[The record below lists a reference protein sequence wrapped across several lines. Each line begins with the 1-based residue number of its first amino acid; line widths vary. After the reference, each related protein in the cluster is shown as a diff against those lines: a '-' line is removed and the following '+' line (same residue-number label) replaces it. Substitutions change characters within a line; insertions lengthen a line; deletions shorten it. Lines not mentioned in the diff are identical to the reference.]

1 VNDRYLGIYLND
13 HLAGAWLG
21 RQIASRALG
30 QNAEEPVG
38 DFLRVLVHEIEE
50 DRESL
55 LRVMG
60 LLGIRQDPLKP
71 VAMWAGERLGR
82 VFKFNGHLLRYSPL
96 SRLEE
101 LELLSLGVEG
111 KRLMWRTLE
120 VLAETDD
127 RLKGFDVATLIKRAE
142 AQRDELERYRL
153 EAAAEALGR

>member
-1 VNDRYLGIYLND
+1 VNDRYLSIYLND
-13 HLAGAWLG
+13 HLAGAWGG
-21 RQIASRALG
+21 RQVAARALG
-30 QNAEEPVG
+30 QNREGPLG
-38 DFLRVLVHEIEE
+38 DFLRVLVGEIEE

-71 VAMWAGERLGR
+71 VGVWAAERLGR
-82 VFKFNGHLLRYSPL
+82 AFKFNGHLLSYSPL

-120 VLAETDD
+120 LLAQTDD
-127 RLKGFDVATLIKRAE
+127 RLKGFDFATLIKRAE
-142 AQRDELERYRL
+142 VQRDELERLRL
-153 EAAAEALGR
+153 AAATAAS